1 MKSIF
6 ISFCI
11 SLVVLSAI
19 GQTKKTTVSIVNA
32 NKKTAVV
39 ETACGECQF
48 GLKGKSCDLAVKI
61 NGKAYFVDG
70 TNINDHGDAHEDDG
84 FCNAVRK
91 AEVQGTLVKNR
102 YKVTYFKL
110 MPAVAKKD

>member
-1 MKSIF
+1 MKSIL

-11 SLVVLSAI
+11 SLVALNAT
-19 GQTKKTTVSIVNA
+19 GQTKKSTVSIINP
-32 NKKTAVV
+32 NKKTTVV

-48 GLKGKSCDLAVKI
+48 GLKGKSCDLAVRI

-91 AEVQGTLVKNR
+91 AEVQGKLVNNR

-110 MPAVAKKD
+110 MPADSEKD

>member
-91 AEVQGTLVKNR
+91 AEVQGKLVNNR

-110 MPAVAKKD
+110 MPADSKKD

>member
-19 GQTKKTTVSIVNA
+19 GQTKKSTVSIVNP

-48 GLKGKSCDLAVKI
+48 ALKGKSCDLAVRI